1 MKYEKS
7 IFIFVFIFCL
17 CSCRSTRILDNG
29 NGIDS
34 ARENLSELEEEQ
46 RNIEERLGEVTD
58 GVETLEVE
66 LTEGLVELE
75 ERLGESITSLAERT
89 DDFYEFERILDRVR
103 GRKKSSNNSVE

>member
-1 MKYEKS
+1 MYEK
-7 IFIFVFIFCL
+7 ICLFCL
-17 CSCRSTRILDNG
+17 VCILFVGCNSTRILDNG

-89 DDFYEFERILDRVR
+89 DDFYEFERILNRVR